1 MILKQIEVKSSLI
14 DEFTNCYIIQDENT
28 KEAMCIDPGG
38 DFEKIQNMLN
48 IMEAKLKY
56 IYLTHSHLDHIEM
69 ANVLKEKCGGEI
81 LISRKGAEN
90 VNNSEINLAKLINTN
105 IKIDVDSRVDDKDI
119 LHVGNIEFKVMYTP
133 GHTNDGTCL
142 YCENEKLVFTGDTLM
157 YMGYGRCDFPTGNQK
172 ELKKSLKKLFLLPD
186 DTFVYPGHGLATTI
200 KDEKER

>member
-14 DEFTNCYIIQDENT
+14 DEFTNCYIVQDENT

-56 IYLTHSHLDHIEM
+56 IYLTHSHFDHIEM

-90 VNNSEINLAKLINTN
+90 VNNSEINLANLINTN
-105 IKIDVDSRVDDKDI
+105 IKIDVDARVDDKDI

-157 YMGYGRCDFPTGNQK
+157 YMGYGRFDFPTGNQK
-172 ELKKSLKKLFLLPD
+172 ELKKSIKKLFLLPD

>member
-172 ELKKSLKKLFLLPD
+172 ELKKSIKKLFLLPD

>member
-14 DEFTNCYIIQDENT
+14 DEFTNCYIVQDENT

-90 VNNSEINLAKLINTN
+90 VNNSEINLANLINTN
-105 IKIDVDSRVDDKDI
+105 IKINVDARVDDKDI

-172 ELKKSLKKLFLLPD
+172 ELKKSIKKLFLLPD